1 VELLSLQE
9 RIKETFMN
17 KAFWQNLIANEQETM
32 QPAHVSLWL
41 RSPGRHTEEP
51 HRKEKP
57 DTVEEGF

>member
-1 VELLSLQE
+1 
-9 RIKETFMN
+9 MN

-41 RSPGRHTEEP
+41 RSPGRHTAER

-57 DTVEEGF
+57 NRMEEGF